1 MKMTI
6 LDICVRIAIES
17 GTDMELTNHRV
28 TEEEAMRIAKIYG
41 LEEEVRL
48 MIEDGF
54 TPEEA
59 LYEWDIY

>member
-1 MKMTI
+1 MI
-6 LDICVRIAIES
+6 AFLDIYVIAAIKC
-17 GTDMELTNHRV
+17 GIDMEFMNHRV
-28 TEEEAMRIAKIYG
+28 TEEEAMRIAKTYG

>member
-1 MKMTI
+1 MI
-6 LDICVRIAIES
+6 AFLDIYVIAAIKC
-17 GTDMELTNHRV
+17 GIDMELTNHRV
-28 TEEEAMRIAKIYG
+28 TEEEAMRIARLYG
-41 LEEEVRL
+41 LEEEIRL

>member
-1 MKMTI
+1 M
-6 LDICVRIAIES
+6 RIAIEF

>member
-1 MKMTI
+1 MLEHKITK
-6 LDICVRIAIES
+6 
-17 GTDMELTNHRV
+17 
-28 TEEEAMRIAKIYG
+28 EEALRIAKIYG